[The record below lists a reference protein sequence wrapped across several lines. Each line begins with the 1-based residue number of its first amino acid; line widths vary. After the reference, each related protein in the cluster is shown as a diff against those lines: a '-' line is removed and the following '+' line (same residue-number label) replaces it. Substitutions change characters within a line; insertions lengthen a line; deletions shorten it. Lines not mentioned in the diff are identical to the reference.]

1 MRIIAL
7 LVVFTTMTYIS
18 CKEEKV
24 VKYPKYSLETV
35 EYIPDSLKTEH
46 RKWITETV
54 RAASQHMTGGDYED
68 IDQTIR
74 QAKTTADEIY
84 GEKVVGLRKQIDDSY
99 FSDVLITPDKMTTE
113 ELKIFNSLK

>member
-1 MRIIAL
+1 MKQAL
-7 LVVFTTMTYIS
+7 LITLFFVTLIS
-18 CKEEKV
+18 CKEEV
-24 VKYPKYSLETV
+24 TIKYPRYSLETV

-54 RAASQHMTGGDYED
+54 RAASEHMTGGDYED

-99 FSDVLITPDKMTTE
+99 FSDVLITPDKMTPE
-113 ELKIFNSLK
+113 ELKLFNSLK